1 VSQRLTPLG
10 LLNAISKDINL
21 LDHTAG
27 ELEATKPLGSLLG
40 LSDSFVEL
48 FGCDDLY
55 FGVEN

>member
-1 VSQRLTPLG
+1 LF
-10 LLNAISKDINL
+10 NAISKGINL
-21 LDHTAG
+21 LDHTVG
-27 ELEATKPLGSLLG
+27 EFEATKPLGSLLG